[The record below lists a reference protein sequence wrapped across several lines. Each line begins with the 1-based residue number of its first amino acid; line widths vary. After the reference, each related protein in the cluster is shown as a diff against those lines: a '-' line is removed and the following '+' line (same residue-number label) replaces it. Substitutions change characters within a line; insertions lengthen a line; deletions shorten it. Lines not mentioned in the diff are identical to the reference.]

1 MKFTKNMKRFGAAA
15 LSGMLLMGAL
25 AGCGS
30 SSSTSETTEEGS
42 GAAPAAVSGVIDV
55 VSREDGSGTRGA
67 FIELFGIE
75 VKDENG
81 NKTDRT
87 TPDAI
92 IANQTEVMMQNVAGD
107 KNAIGYA
114 SLGSVD
120 DSIKVLSIDGTEA
133 SAENVLNGS
142 YKISR
147 PFNIATK
154 GDLSDA
160 TQDFINYILSAEGQK
175 VINDNG
181 YIQIDDK
188 AEAFQSNGATGEI
201 TVAGSSSVTPVME
214 KLKEAYEEVNSGVSI
229 TIQESDSTTGMT
241 SAMEGVCDIGMASRE
256 LSEEEAAELTPVKI
270 ALDGIAVIVNPENA
284 LNDLSAEQVC
294 SIFTGEITDWSELG

>member
-15 LSGMLLMGAL
+15 LSSMLLMGAL

-30 SSSTSETTEEGS
+30 TNSTSEPTEEGS
-42 GAAPAAVSGVIDV
+42 GAAPAAVSGAIDV

-75 VKDENG
+75 IKDADG

-87 TPDAI
+87 TADAI

>member
-75 VKDENG
+75 VKDADG
-81 NKTDRT
+81 NKTDRA

-214 KLKEAYEEVNSGVSI
+214 KLKEAYEAVNSGVSI

>member
-1 MKFTKNMKRFGAAA
+1 MKFTKNMKRFGATA

-75 VKDENG
+75 VKDADG

-270 ALDGIAVIVNPENA
+270 ALDGLAVSVNPENA